1 MDKTKVITLEKPVYK
16 ADSINQMVQDGVTHR
31 EIFCT
36 ELNLK
41 RAEWGEAFQRG
52 LKSAGCVT
60 VWAEEYEGETV
71 AILDGV
77 RYAIYRTYA
86 PGTDEIELYL
96 EQRAGV

>member
-1 MDKTKVITLEKPVYK
+1 MDKTNVITLEKPAYRM
-16 ADSINQMVQDGVTHR
+16 DGLNQMVQDGVTRR

-36 ELNLK
+36 ELSLK
-41 RAEWGEAFQRG
+41 RAEWGETFQRG
-52 LKSAGCVT
+52 LKSVGCVT
-60 VWAEEYEGETV
+60 VWADEYEDETV

-96 EQRAGV
+96 EQRVGV